1 MRRGGMAG
9 VWSRFCQDRRA
20 VAGLCVLAAEILCV
34 LLLPPLM
41 GLEPNVTDR
50 SAGVGAAPSAA
61 HWLGTDEVGR
71 DLFARLVCGGR
82 ISLLVGFAAAGISV
96 AVGVPLGLLAG
107 YRRGAW
113 EFWIMRCADVVQS
126 FPSIVLVLCLVA
138 MVGAS
143 VWNIILV
150 IGLLGW
156 TSIARLVYGNTL
168 SIREKEYILAVRA
181 LGGSTATILRR
192 NVLPNAVAPVW
203 AALALRV
210 GRAILSESSLSFL
223 GVGIRTPQASWGN
236 MIQYATNPVVFAGK
250 PWVWIP
256 PSICIVVT
264 VFCLQFIG
272 DGLRD
277 AMDPKWVR
285 TAGMAESGGVC
296 RETPEELTQ
305 VERCAVEAEEP
316 GSRVCAFGRKRMKSH
331 HLT

>member
-1 MRRGGMAG
+1 M
-9 VWSRFCQDRRA
+9 
-20 VAGLCVLAAEILCV
+20 
-34 LLLPPLM
+34 
-41 GLEPNVTDR
+41 
-50 SAGVGAAPSAA
+50 
-61 HWLGTDEVGR
+61 GR
-71 DLFARLVCGGR
+71 DLFARLICGGR
-82 ISLLVGFAAAGISV
+82 ISLLVGFSAAGISV
-96 AVGVPLGLLAG
+96 AIGVPLGLIAG

-150 IGLLGW
+150 IGFLGW

-181 LGGSTATILRR
+181 LGASTATILRR
-192 NVLPNAVAPVW
+192 NVMPNAVAPVW
-203 AALALRV
+203 AALSLRV

-236 MIQYATNPVVFAGK
+236 LIQYATNPVVFASK

-264 VFCLQFIG
+264 VFSLQFIG

-277 AMDPKWVR
+277 ALDPKWVS
-285 TAGMAESGGVC
+285 TAGVAEKAITCG
-296 RETPEELTQ
+296 ETPEEL
-305 VERCAVEAEEP
+305 ECAMGE
-316 GSRVCAFGRKRMKSH
+316 SSIGRRPQGGCCKPIQANQSSGG
-331 HLT
+331 